1 MRYKAILFDLDGTLL
16 PMDLEQFKNMYFSLL
31 VKSIAKHGYEP
42 KALMKAILD
51 GIGAMFN
58 NDGEKTNEKAFFDVM
73 QTAFGDKIYADIR
86 YFEEFYEKEF
96 DLVRAS
102 VGFNSE
108 AAGVIKK
115 LRSMGYRL
123 ILATNPVFPEAA
135 TKKRIEWAGLAA
147 SDFEFITTYE
157 NSHFSKPS
165 IDYYK
170 EILDKAG
177 LLPRECLMVGNDTSD
192 DMSAKDLGLD
202 VFLVTDDLINDK
214 GIDVSLFKRGK
225 LTDLF
230 DCLV

>member
-16 PMDLEQFKNMYFSLL
+16 PMDLDSFKNLYFSML
-31 VKSIAKHGYEP
+31 VKSISKHGYEP

-58 NDGEKTNEKAFFDVM
+58 NDGERTNEKAFFDAM
-73 QTAFGDKIYADIR
+73 EKAFGDKIYEDISC
-86 YFEEFYEKEF
+86 FEEFYENDF
-96 DLVRAS
+96 DLVKAS

-108 AAGVIKK
+108 ADRVIKG
-115 LRSMGYRL
+115 LRSKGYRL
-123 ILATNPVFPEAA
+123 ILATNPVFPEVA
-135 TKKRIEWAGLAA
+135 TKKRIEWAGLNA

-157 NSHFSKPS
+157 NSHFSKPG
-165 IDYYK
+165 INYYK

-177 LLPRECLMVGNDTSD
+177 LKPCECLMVGNDTSD

-202 VFLVTDDLINDK
+202 VFLVTDDLINEK
-214 GIDVSLFKRGK
+214 GIDISLFERGK

-230 DCLV
+230 DRLV